1 MSDFQPKVIRLSN
14 GLRFVYLHAPSQ
26 VAHLGLTFLAGSRY
40 ESAAESGLA
49 HFLEHCIFKGT
60 TKRKSFHV
68 LSRLDSVGGEL
79 NAFTSKEEMCLYSSF
94 TKNHLDRAAELL
106 ADISMNANFPE
117 KEIQKEKEIV
127 LDEINSY
134 LDSPADKIFDDFEAY
149 LFKDHPLGENILG
162 TKESVAGFTR
172 QNLIDFKDR
181 HFHVDNTVISFVGDI
196 SFNKCVKYL
205 QKHFENFP
213 KREEKTTHLP
223 FEGEHIFN
231 ITEQEA
237 NYQVHAIIGGYA
249 TGYDVDDR
257 RTMQLLI
264 NLLGGPALNSR
275 LNLSIREKYG
285 YTYNIEAGYTP
296 YKEIGYWNIY
306 LGTDQKYLK
315 KTVALVLKEFKKLV
329 EQPLGE
335 RQLLMAKEQ
344 YKGQLALGMESN
356 SGMMIGLG
364 KSLLLFDE
372 IDTIENIYDSLDG
385 ITAEDI
391 QLLSK
396 KLFSSE
402 SLSRLVFELKPED

>member
-1 MSDFQPKVIRLSN
+1 MSDFKPHVVRLSN
-14 GLRFVYLHAPSQ
+14 GLRFVYLHAPSP

-40 ESAAESGLA
+40 ESASESGLA
-49 HFLEHCIFKGT
+49 HYLEHCIFKGT

-106 ADISMNANFPE
+106 ADISMNANFPA
-117 KEIQKEKEIV
+117 KEIEKEKEIV

-134 LDSPADKIFDDFEAY
+134 LDSPADKIFDDFEAH
-149 LFKDHPLGENILG
+149 LFKNHPLGENILG
-162 TKESVAGFTR
+162 TKESVSGFTR
-172 QNLIDFKDR
+172 QHLIDFKER
-181 HFHVDNTVISFVGDI
+181 HFHIDNTVISFVGDI
-196 SFNKCVKYL
+196 PLNKCVKYL
-205 QKHFENFP
+205 EKHFENFP
-213 KREEKTTHLP
+213 KREEKTEPVP
-223 FEGEHIFN
+223 FEGEHLFN

-237 NYQVHAIIGGYA
+237 NYQAHALIGGYA
-249 TGYDVDDR
+249 TGYEADDR

-285 YTYNIEAGYTP
+285 YTYNIEASYTP

-315 KTVALVLKEFKKLV
+315 KTMSLVYKELKKLI

-364 KSLLLFDE
+364 KSILLFNE
-372 IDTIENIYDSLDG
+372 IDTIENIYASLDE
-385 ITAEDI
+385 ITSEEI
-391 QLLSK
+391 QELSK
-396 KLFSSE
+396 KIFSPE
-402 SLSRLVFELKPED
+402 SLAKLVFELKSEE